1 MTCQNCRELLTDYQ
15 HGELDAASD
24 AAIFEHLGSCPE
36 CRNELAAEAALTESL
51 RAAMATD
58 FDLPTSVIAEVRQS
72 VRREKTASL
81 WSGLR
86 VALRPVVVA
95 PAAAIILLIAGVA
108 THVHTRNSP
117 QLPVDYFVRQHVVRT
132 MNSQSGDRAWD
143 AYLLTSA
150 SSEDANAAG
159 P

>member
-36 CRNELAAEAALTESL
+36 CRNELAVEARLTESL
-51 RAAMATD
+51 RAALSTD
-58 FDLPTSVIAEVRQS
+58 VDMPTSILAGVRQA
-72 VRREKTASL
+72 VRREKTAGL
-81 WSGLR
+81 LGALR
-86 VALRPVVVA
+86 VALRPVVLA
-95 PAAAIILLIAGVA
+95 PTAAVILLIAGVVS
-108 THVHTRNSP
+108 HVHSGNSQ
-117 QLPVDYFVRQHVVRT
+117 QLSADYFVRQHVVHT
-132 MNSQSGDRAWD
+132 MNSQSGDRAWN

-150 SSEDANAAG
+150 TSEDANASG